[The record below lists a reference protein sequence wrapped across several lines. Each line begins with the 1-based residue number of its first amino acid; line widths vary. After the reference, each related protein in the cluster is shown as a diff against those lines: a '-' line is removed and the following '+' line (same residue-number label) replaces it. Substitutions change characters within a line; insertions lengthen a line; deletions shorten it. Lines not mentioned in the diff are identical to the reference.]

1 MVEVIVFWANQ
12 NFSIQRHTEKQTNK
26 QTNKKLN
33 VVLLNWK
40 ISKNRVCKHDKK
52 LFVRNYFSKC
62 SEVLLK
68 INFVISDMEVY
79 LVKLSPLNIYEATA
93 LPDLEKPERH

>member
-1 MVEVIVFWANQ
+1 MEVIVFWANQ

-26 QTNKKLN
+26 QKKTKRSF
-33 VVLLNWK
+33 VEH
-40 ISKNRVCKHDKK
+40 RVCKQNK

-62 SEVLLK
+62 SEVHLK

-93 LPDLEKPERH
+93 LLDLEKPERH